1 MRTKAMWICAIVL
14 LLSFGL
20 VSCKSGPKVTADTA
34 AIVNKKEIKLAEV
47 EKIFQNK
54 VKQSNQ
60 TPSPEEAQ
68 TLRLDILRQLINDE
82 ILMQQAAKESLEATE
97 AEINTKFTDFKKNF
111 TEERF
116 QQSLKEQ
123 GLTVE
128 DIREELKKS
137 STIEKLYDKEMTSK
151 ISVSDAEINDFF
163 NKNKQNYNL
172 PETWHVLHILITPK
186 SDHAQVEGN
195 TKGFDAKTMQEAQ
208 DRVLRVLKR
217 VLGGEDFRVVA
228 RDNSDDARFAPSG
241 GDLGFLSAQQI
252 EQQLGTAFRQAVQ
265 SLKPGEIFAKPIVTQ
280 FGFHIVKLL
289 EKNPAG
295 QRDLSDA
302 GVQANIRQIILGR
315 RENLLKTAYLD
326 KIRNEASCAKRFGGK
341 NSRRNEAKQSSPRPR
356 NSRTRGCGLCLL
368 RNLCPERWRITIS
381 MPQRFFPAR
390 RDLCR
395 FSPPVRAAYP
405 DGLTRLWVVAADIM
419 QIQTAGAK

>member
-1 MRTKAMWICAIVL
+1 MRTNAMWICAIVL

-54 VKQSNQ
+54 AKQSKQ

-82 ILMQQAAKESLEATE
+82 ILLQQAAKTGLEATE
-97 AEINTKFTDFKKNF
+97 AEIAAKFADFKKNF
-111 TEERF
+111 TEDRF
-116 QQSLKEQ
+116 QQFLKEQ
-123 GLTVE
+123 GLTV
-128 DIREELKKS
+128 DYVREELKKS
-137 STIEKLYDKEMTSK
+137 STIEKLYKKEMASK

-186 SDHAQVEGN
+186 SDQAQVEGN
-195 TKGFDAKTMQEAQ
+195 TKGFDAKTMQETQ

-228 RDNSDDARFAPSG
+228 REQSDDSRFAPSG
-241 GDLGFLSAQQI
+241 GDLGFLSAQQM
-252 EQQLGTAFRQAVQ
+252 EQQLGPAFHQAVQ
-265 SLKPGEIFAKPIVTQ
+265 SLKPGETFAKPIVTQ
-280 FGFHIVKLL
+280 YGFHVVKVI
-289 EKNPAG
+289 EKTPGG

-302 GVQANIRQIILGR
+302 GVQANVRQIILSR
-315 RENLLKTAYLD
+315 RETLLKTAYMD
-326 KIRNEASCAKRFGGK
+326 KIRNEAGVRNVLAEKILNEMVITVQPAAKK
-341 NSRRNEAKQSSPRPR
+341 
-356 NSRTRGCGLCLL
+356 
-368 RNLCPERWRITIS
+368 
-381 MPQRFFPAR
+381 
-390 RDLCR
+390 
-395 FSPPVRAAYP
+395 
-405 DGLTRLWVVAADIM
+405 
-419 QIQTAGAK
+419 

>member
-1 MRTKAMWICAIVL
+1 MWICAIVL

-20 VSCKSGPKVTADTA
+20 VSCKSGPKVTSDTA

-47 EKIFQNK
+47 EKLFQNK
-54 VKQSNQ
+54 AKQSNQ

-82 ILMQQAAKESLEATE
+82 ILMQQAAKGGLEATE

-116 QQSLKEQ
+116 QQFLKEQ
-123 GLTVE
+123 GLTAD

-137 STIEKLYDKEMTSK
+137 STIEKLFNKERTSK
-151 ISVSDAEINDFF
+151 ISVSDAEISDFF

-172 PETWHVLHILITPK
+172 PETWHVCHILITPK

-195 TKGFDAKTMQEAQ
+195 TRGFDAKTIQEAQ

-228 RDNSDDARFAPSG
+228 RDNSDDSRFAPSG
-241 GDLGFLSAQQI
+241 GDLGFLSAQQM
-252 EQQLGTAFRQAVQ
+252 EQQLGLAFRQAVQ
-265 SLKPGEIFAKPIVTQ
+265 SLKPGETFAKPIESQ
-280 FGFHIVKLL
+280 YGFHIVKVL
-289 EKNPAG
+289 EKTAAG

-302 GVQANIRQIILGR
+302 GVQANVRQLILGR

-326 KIRNEASCAKRFGGK
+326 KIRNEASVQNVLAERILDEIGKTAQPAAKK
-341 NSRRNEAKQSSPRPR
+341 
-356 NSRTRGCGLCLL
+356 
-368 RNLCPERWRITIS
+368 
-381 MPQRFFPAR
+381 
-390 RDLCR
+390 
-395 FSPPVRAAYP
+395 
-405 DGLTRLWVVAADIM
+405 
-419 QIQTAGAK
+419 